1 MRLQPLFS
9 WPSMIWRSVRVIAF
23 TLLSVGLAGAAD
35 TTRYTLGVSDKI
47 SVRVVEW
54 QSAGAT
60 FQDWTAVT
68 GSYLV
73 GPEGAVSFPFVGEVQ
88 AAGKTTAELSQAL
101 SDGLRSTLGLTDPP
115 NVTVEVETF
124 GPIYVTGDVQS
135 SGAYP

>member
-1 MRLQPLFS
+1 MQLLPLFS
-9 WPSMIWRSVRVIAF
+9 WSSIVRRTLCIIAL
-23 TLLSVGLAGAAD
+23 TCLPAGLADAAD
-35 TTRYTLGVSDKI
+35 TAGRYTLGVSDKI

-101 SDGLRSTLGLTDPP
+101 SGGLRSTLGLTDPP

-124 GPIYVTGDVQS
+124 GPVYVTGDVQS
-135 SGAYP
+135 SGA

>member
-1 MRLQPLFS
+1 MQIPPFPRWSPHTCKALLA
-9 WPSMIWRSVRVIAF
+9 IAIV
-23 TLLSVGLAGAAD
+23 SLALGSATAAD
-35 TTRYTLGVSDKI
+35 NATRYTLGVSDKV

-73 GPEGAVSFPFVGEVQ
+73 GPEGAISFPFVGEVQ

-101 SDGLRSTLGLTDPP
+101 SGGLRSTLGLTDPP

-124 GPIYVTGDVQS
+124 GPVYVTGDV
-135 SGAYP
+135 